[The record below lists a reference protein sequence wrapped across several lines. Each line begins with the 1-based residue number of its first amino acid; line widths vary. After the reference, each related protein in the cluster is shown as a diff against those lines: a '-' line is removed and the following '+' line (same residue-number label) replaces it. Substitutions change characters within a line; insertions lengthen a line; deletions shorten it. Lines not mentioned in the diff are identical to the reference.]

1 MHGDTPVELQGGG
14 VHRAMQ
20 VVIAN
25 WRPAWPKPWRRKLK
39 PFGLCFHTSGRTIV
53 ERALKKGI
61 KPIDLALKHYR
72 RTGACHFVIDH
83 DGTIYQLLDT
93 EIRGAHVG
101 LGGWRKHYLSGSWRL
116 RMDVMGLS
124 LPLSLWDRRWPGLD
138 SPQHMFPGKTPN
150 GAYLGVEFLPLM
162 HEQKDGTWFS
172 DVQYAAGRQLL
183 LNLACMHGWEKG
195 LLADAESGGGNS
207 RAPAHED
214 LTPHSRWK
222 KRGGWDPGALR
233 LKPRF
238 NWAKVLG

>member
-1 MHGDTPVELQGGG
+1 MRVE
-14 VHRAMQ
+14 
-20 VVIAN
+20 IAN
-25 WRPAWPKPWRRKLK
+25 WRPAWPKPWRKKLK

-61 KPIDLALKHYR
+61 RPIDLALKHYR

-101 LGGWRKHYLSGSWRL
+101 LGGWRKRYLNGSWRNRMREQL
-116 RMDVMGLS
+116 RH
-124 LPLSLWDRRWPGLD
+124 LPLSLWDARWPGLK

-162 HEQKDGTWFS
+162 HEQADGTWFS
-172 DVQYAAGRQLL
+172 DAQYKAATELFGCLWRCYEWPPMPYSGRHAQDK
-183 LNLACMHGWEKG
+183 GW
-195 LLADAESGGGNS
+195 S

-222 KRGGWDPGALR
+222 RRGGWDPGALR
-233 LKPRF
+233 HKPRF